1 MVPPEFH
8 GFLREEE
15 RQQLLRCL
23 ATPLGEEE
31 QIEAYQRM
39 TRRRSFVFSCF
50 FFGVSSFITS
60 QRSGIVGN
68 AWSSAVEIVKATE
81 GHDAWKATFWGGNFF
96 ELSDGIVPSD
106 RMRTENCEAM
116 ISGLT
121 TVSYKKCSIF
131 LEGVVDRIVVLR
143 FNYLVFPSIYPTENR

>member
-1 MVPPEFH
+1 MFFFRGVF
-8 GFLREEE
+8 F
-15 RQQLLRCL
+15 LLRL
-23 ATPLGEEE
+23 NVAELLV
-31 QIEAYQRM
+31 QRLK
-39 TRRRSFVFSCF
+39 FSY
-50 FFGVSSFITS
+50 
-60 QRSGIVGN
+60 
-68 AWSSAVEIVKATE
+68 VEIVKATE

-121 TVSYKKCSIF
+121 TVSYKKCSVF

-143 FNYLVFPSIYPTENR
+143 FDIWYILVYARLKIDS